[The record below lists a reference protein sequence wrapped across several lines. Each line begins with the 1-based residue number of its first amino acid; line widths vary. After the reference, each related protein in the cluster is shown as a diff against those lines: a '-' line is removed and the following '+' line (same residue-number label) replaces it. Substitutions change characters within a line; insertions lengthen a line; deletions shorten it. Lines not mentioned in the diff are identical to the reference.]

1 MLKRHRRYFAVLAF
15 GLLATPLVVG
25 LVRPD
30 SPELILKEGRLLAP
44 APEAPLSWDALRA
57 FPGEAD
63 AYLKDHFG
71 LRETM
76 IHTHGTCLTPSST
89 AMSRS

>member
-44 APEAPLSWDALRA
+44 APEAP
-57 FPGEAD
+57 
-63 AYLKDHFG
+63 
-71 LRETM
+71 
-76 IHTHGTCLTPSST
+76 
-89 AMSRS
+89 

>member
-44 APEAPLSWDALRA
+44 APEAPAELGRA
-57 FPGEAD
+57 E
-63 AYLKDHFG
+63 
-71 LRETM
+71 
-76 IHTHGTCLTPSST
+76 SV
-89 AMSRS
+89 SR